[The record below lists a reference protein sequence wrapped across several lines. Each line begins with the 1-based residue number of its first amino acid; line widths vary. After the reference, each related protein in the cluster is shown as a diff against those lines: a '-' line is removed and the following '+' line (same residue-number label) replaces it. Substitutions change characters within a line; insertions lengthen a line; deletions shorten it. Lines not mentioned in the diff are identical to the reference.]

1 MALSGGPLSATFPPR
16 PRMVRS
22 SGSHLGREKNINK
35 NWGCGKKMES
45 LERDLHCPVCL
56 DVYTKPV
63 LMLPCQHNLCRQ
75 CVQNIVYTQD
85 EDDEGYRG
93 GPGRPSAFPCPQC
106 RQCTYLGRRGI
117 DGLKRNI
124 LVENIVDSYREV
136 AAQIKKKVVCAEHED
151 ERPSLYCSSH
161 EKAICAL
168 CKLVGEHKECEV
180 QELKNVLADKKGMLQ
195 GKVQL
200 LEDRSHQLDRFI
212 QENKTLSKSV
222 EDKCSQHEDMDKCS
236 QHKDMVRRE
245 TLALFSIKPYSLDKC
260 SQHKD
265 MVRRETLA
273 LFSIKP
279 YSLVLSKKCVCV
291 RVLQDKCSQHKD
303 MVRRETLALFSIKP
317 YSLDKCSQH
326 KDMVRRETLALF
338 SIISKRQ
345 STLYD
350 KLEVEKEEKLA
361 SLSGQVARCE
371 DEKGRVAG
379 LVRDAEVLM
388 KEEEPTR
395 FVEFPLISSKTVP
408 QDRPLVLQAALEG
421 FHMCFRSVQSVT
433 GLTLGAESEEL
444 TPCVDEEFEH
454 CLVDFKEAQDMLK
467 KLDFVE
473 GASGRTS
480 PDRQPCP
487 GPNCSAYGDSVYNNL
502 CSKCYRVLTAANSG
516 AQTDQD
522 GKKNSQTQ
530 DSSGQPSSAAQQSS
544 SQTCPTS
551 PDRQSQWS
559 YNSQS
564 PGGSPA
570 RGRGRRN
577 SGGRGPSLYY
587 CNCPQCAG
595 VQFQLDWMSA
605 PQCLRLSN
613 YNTTITHM
621 PNRGHQPFG
630 PHHVLADISVN
641 SGRIYWEV
649 FVGNSRGFRVGVT
662 YDRDYPAREFL
673 GGNNYSWALRYDY
686 MCTLD
691 GVIRFQAIHDCREV
705 VVEVDTLP
713 RSLGVLLDYDRGRL
727 SCYNV
732 GRGHIFTFFCSFRE
746 PIVPAFDVWK
756 GSINIRTGLPPNSL

>member
-1 MALSGGPLSATFPPR
+1 
-16 PRMVRS
+16 MVRS

-222 EDKCSQHEDMDKCS
+222 EDKCSQH
-236 QHKDMVRRE
+236 
-245 TLALFSIKPYSLDKC
+245 
-260 SQHKD
+260 
-265 MVRRETLA
+265 
-273 LFSIKP
+273 
-279 YSLVLSKKCVCV
+279 
-291 RVLQDKCSQHKD
+291 
-303 MVRRETLALFSIKP
+303 
-317 YSLDKCSQH
+317 

-371 DEKGRVAG
+371 EEKGRVAG

-395 FVEFPLISSKTVP
+395 FVE
-408 QDRPLVLQAALEG
+408 AANE
-421 FHMCFRSVQSVT
+421 MAER
-433 GLTLGAESEEL
+433 LTLGAESEEL

-530 DSSGQPSSAAQQSS
+530 ESSGQPSSAAQQSS

-587 CNCPQCAG
+587 CNCPQCAEPEP
-595 VQFQLDWMSA
+595 SA
-605 PQCLRLSN
+605 AATVTPGRCSRANAAAAASRGRNDEVLQPQSGEEESRDFPVVSAAKLLRLSLVEEN
-613 YNTTITHM
+613 LYPGDWRVRRRDLQDQLGGIPNIVEVVAVDRKETAPRHGGTCNDVVWTIVVRWCGRHPRRLVLHRFPGLESNVSLM
-621 PNRGHQPFG
+621 
-630 PHHVLADISVN
+630 LAD
-641 SGRIYWEV
+641 
-649 FVGNSRGFRVGVT
+649 
-662 YDRDYPAREFL
+662 L
-673 GGNNYSWALRYDY
+673 
-686 MCTLD
+686 
-691 GVIRFQAIHDCREV
+691 
-705 VVEVDTLP
+705 
-713 RSLGVLLDYDRGRL
+713 
-727 SCYNV
+727 
-732 GRGHIFTFFCSFRE
+732 
-746 PIVPAFDVWK
+746 
-756 GSINIRTGLPPNSL
+756 

>member
-1 MALSGGPLSATFPPR
+1 
-16 PRMVRS
+16 
-22 SGSHLGREKNINK
+22 
-35 NWGCGKKMES
+35 MES

-180 QELKNVLADKKGMLQ
+180 QELKNVLAEKKM
-195 GKVQL
+195 QL
-200 LEDRSHQLDRFI
+200 LEDRSNLLDRFI

-222 EDKCSQHEDMDKCS
+222 E
-236 QHKDMVRRE
+236 VR
-245 TLALFSIKPYSLDKC
+245 
-260 SQHKD
+260 Q
-265 MVRRETLA
+265 
-273 LFSIKP
+273 
-279 YSLVLSKKCVCV
+279 VLTSFLK
-291 RVLQDKCSQHKD
+291 
-303 MVRRETLALFSIKP
+303 
-317 YSLDKCSQH
+317 H

-361 SLSGQVARCE
+361 SLSGQVTRCE
-371 DEKGRVAG
+371 EEKGRVAA

-395 FVEFPLISSKTVP
+395 FVEVRRSLY
-408 QDRPLVLQAALEG
+408 ANLE
-421 FHMCFRSVQSVT
+421 HPP
-433 GLTLGAESEEL
+433 TLSEEL

-473 GASGRTS
+473 GKTS
-480 PDRQPCP
+480 VSETNPRFNTWHQQT
-487 GPNCSAYGDSVYNNL
+487 VRL
-502 CSKCYRVLTAANSG
+502 VLGNEFSLF
-516 AQTDQD
+516 QT
-522 GKKNSQTQ
+522 KT
-530 DSSGQPSSAAQQSS
+530 QSS
-544 SQTCPTS
+544 IS
-551 PDRQSQWS
+551 WA
-559 YNSQS
+559 
-564 PGGSPA
+564 GGAGTVAAGDPVSTTVTVPKLKQVFFRSSMEKQA
-570 RGRGRRN
+570 F
-577 SGGRGPSLYY
+577 SVILLLLVPSVSNFASSRAK
-587 CNCPQCAG
+587 CNRPP
-595 VQFQLDWMSA
+595 FQLDWMSA

>member
-1 MALSGGPLSATFPPR
+1 
-16 PRMVRS
+16 
-22 SGSHLGREKNINK
+22 
-35 NWGCGKKMES
+35 MES

-180 QELKNVLADKKGMLQ
+180 QELKNVLAEKKGMLQ
-195 GKVQL
+195 GKMQL
-200 LEDRSHQLDRFI
+200 LEDRSNLLDRFI

-222 EDKCSQHEDMDKCS
+222 E
-236 QHKDMVRRE
+236 
-245 TLALFSIKPYSLDKC
+245 
-260 SQHKD
+260 
-265 MVRRETLA
+265 
-273 LFSIKP
+273 
-279 YSLVLSKKCVCV
+279 
-291 RVLQDKCSQHKD
+291 
-303 MVRRETLALFSIKP
+303 
-317 YSLDKCSQH
+317 DKCSQH

-361 SLSGQVARCE
+361 SLSGQVTRCE
-371 DEKGRVAG
+371 EEKGRVAA

-395 FVEFPLISSKTVP
+395 FVE
-408 QDRPLVLQAALEG
+408 AANE
-421 FHMCFRSVQSVT
+421 MAER
-433 GLTLGAESEEL
+433 LTLGAESEEL

-516 AQTDQD
+516 TQTDQD
-522 GKKNSQTQ
+522 GKKNTQTQ
-530 DSSGQPSSAAQQSS
+530 DAPGQPSSAAQQTT